1 MMMMMMITLLPF
13 LPLPKLQSL
22 LPLLLLLLEVC
33 CIRHSYKGPE
43 LWGALDVAVR
53 VMRLA

>member
-1 MMMMMMITLLPF
+1 MMMMIILLPF

-33 CIRHSYKGPE
+33 CIRHGPE